1 MKWAPDND
9 DGYLNFHS
17 ISGDGRVSNW
27 TLVKV
32 NFDVWGYMQYA
43 SWDGVGY
50 TMSFGSAIHISRP
63 LSGTLTSWFLTL
75 GSLCTIL
82 LKSSSPA
89 SSKVNFSRTVGGHI
103 FVHWSKTDSGRAFA
117 FKPDE
122 PDLYLVGTGGKI
134 YGWNAFWF
142 FPVKLLLLKQCSD
155 EGVVYL
161 CTTQYASTYIN
172 IFQVKQRKKY
182 SFTAQKV
189 STFINTFQAN
199 NWESKSSFVRIT

>member
-1 MKWAPDND
+1 M
-9 DGYLNFHS
+9 G
-17 ISGDGRVSNW
+17 
-27 TLVKV
+27 
-32 NFDVWGYMQYA
+32 
-43 SWDGVGY
+43 
-50 TMSFGSAIHISRP
+50 FGSAIHISRP

-103 FVHWSKTDSGRAFA
+103 FAHWSKTDSGRAFA

-172 IFQVKQRKKY
+172 IFQVKQHKQILSQLRKSPPSSIHSRQTIERVQVVSIELHNILLDIPMEKY
-182 SFTAQKV
+182 
-189 STFINTFQAN
+189 
-199 NWESKSSFVRIT
+199 R